1 MFGLLNSA
9 SEDMYILFEFV
20 DGGLVAGAIMG
31 MCVIFSI
38 MNPVFASVISREGS
52 SFHFMKVIPMSIE
65 SQLRSKMSD
74 GFVLSLI
81 PCLLIA
87 TALGWSGI
95 PLEYIVTALLGAPL
109 IIAAL
114 TMTGAIIDLKRPK
127 LNWSDVSRVLM
138 MSLNWIIYA
147 LPGVVYLAIST
158 LPIIATILLN
168 WGLPLWLW
176 DSEVP
181 LVGSVVGYI
190 TYLLVVFGVVDLL
203 LYWWIHCNARRLIM
217 SAI

>member
-1 MFGLLNSA
+1 MLL
-9 SEDMYILFEFV
+9 EFV

-52 SFHFMKVIPMSIE
+52 SFQFMKVIPMSIE

-74 GFVLSLI
+74 GFALSLI

-87 TALGWSGI
+87 TALGWLGI

-109 IIAAL
+109 IIAVL
-114 TMTGAIIDLKRPK
+114 SMTGAIIDLKRPK

-138 MSLNWIIYA
+138 MSLNWIIYV
-147 LPGVVYLAIST
+147 LPGVAISA

-181 LVGSVVGYI
+181 LVGSLVGYI
-190 TYLLVVFGVVDLL
+190 TYLVVVFGVVDLL
-203 LYWWIHCNARRLIM
+203 LCWWIHRNARRLIM